1 MMPKFTFMGWKFSTP
16 SWLMYR
22 AKAPMAVSWGKSM
35 GGLPSIRRASYR
47 AARQP
52 EAVDST

>member
-35 GGLPSIRRASYR
+35 GGLPSIRRASSR